1 MGNPRV
7 RTVFLLL
14 LFLASRP
21 ITTADEQSTS
31 TVALSVETSGDE
43 ADQALGSII
52 FDLVAVEL
60 EWAGFSVRSDG
71 GVDHGGH
78 EVSVTYETS
87 ENEMRFAFAWT
98 VARSTQATIERTVDV
113 GLGMDFLIAN
123 AIRQLVSQAGV
134 RALDA
139 TESSGVS
146 ESSGES
152 ESQEPVSNP
161 ETVGR
166 GDGVGGSENADRT
179 TSDTRPEVA
188 DRRGGDARTAPETGT
203 GAISEPGRGRLL
215 LDAGGGLFVS
225 VGSAA
230 RYFAAALGASV
241 YLGYQIPSG
250 WLGLGVAASGSRFY
264 AEGIALSSV
273 GYLAGVG
280 PGIRL
285 ILSSGPFLQFSGGP
299 AILGLDNVRTGFVY
313 GTMPYASAKIG
324 VPAQFS
330 PSVRLLASVEFQAFF
345 LGTIVLMGIS
355 PSVELSVRL

>member
-1 MGNPRV
+1 MGNPHV
-7 RTVFLLL
+7 RTVFLLF
-14 LFLASRP
+14 LFLASIP
-21 ITTADEQSTS
+21 ITTADEDATAAV
-31 TVALSVETSGDE
+31 TLSVETSGDE

-52 FDLVAVEL
+52 FDVVAVEL
-60 EWAGFSVRSDG
+60 EWAGFSVRPNG
-71 GVDHGGH
+71 GVDNSGH
-78 EVSVTYETS
+78 TVGVTYETS
-87 ENEMRFAFAWT
+87 ENEMRFAFTWT
-98 VARSTQATIERTVDV
+98 VGGSTQATIERTVDV

-134 RALDA
+134 RALDP
-139 TESSGVS
+139 TD
-146 ESSGES
+146 SSGES
-152 ESQEPVSNP
+152 ASDGESESVESVSDSDT
-161 ETVGR
+161 EAR
-166 GDGVGGSENADRT
+166 GDRVASTERAGRATGE
-179 TSDTRPEVA
+179 TRAEIP
-188 DRRGGDARTAPETGT
+188 DRRERDARTAPDAAT
-203 GAISEPGRGRLL
+203 GAISERGRVL

-225 VGSAA
+225 LGSAA
-230 RYFAAALGASV
+230 RYFAAAPGASA

-285 ILSSGPFLQFSGGP
+285 ILPSGPFLQFSGGP
-299 AILGLDNVRTGFVY
+299 ALLGLDNPRTGFVY

-345 LGTIVLMGIS
+345 LGTIVLMGLS
-355 PSVELSVRL
+355 PSVEFSVRL